1 MTKEM
6 KTLTKEIVEEHYNIT
21 EGIDGNLSNL
31 NYLWYM
37 YYKGTKE
44 GYWKPFIY
52 MAELQLLKRFDYIN
66 DSEIQNLVSMM
77 ESEDEGNMSIVTL
90 AIMSLRQLRIK
101 EHGIYNRA
109 KKEYSKIA
117 EVYPN
122 EILNHEVFTQTMK
135 AR

>member
-1 MTKEM
+1 M
-6 KTLTKEIVEEHYNIT
+6 KALVKEIVEEHYNIT
-21 EGIDGNLSNL
+21 EGADGNL

-37 YYKGTKE
+37 YHKGTKE
-44 GYWKPFIY
+44 GNWKPFIY

-77 ESEDEGNMSIVTL
+77 ESEDEDNMNIVTL
-90 AIMSLRQLRIK
+90 AITSLRQLRVK
-101 EHGIYNRA
+101 EHGIYNKA
-109 KKEYSKIA
+109 KKGYSKIA
-117 EVYPN
+117 EVYPT

>member
-6 KTLTKEIVEEHYNIT
+6 KALVKEIVEEHYNIT
-21 EGIDGNLSNL
+21 EGVDGNL

-44 GYWKPFIY
+44 GDWKPFIY

-77 ESEDEGNMSIVTL
+77 ESEDEDNMSIVNL
-90 AIMSLRQLRIK
+90 ALMSLRQLRVK
-101 EHGIYNRA
+101 EHGIYNKA

-117 EVYPN
+117 EVYPS
-122 EILNHEVFTQTMK
+122 EILNHDVFTQTMK

>member
-6 KTLTKEIVEEHYNIT
+6 KALVKEIVEEHYNIT
-21 EGIDGNLSNL
+21 EGADGNL

-37 YYKGTKE
+37 YHKGTKE
-44 GYWKPFIY
+44 GDWKPFIY
-52 MAELQLLKRFDYIN
+52 MAELQLLKRFKYIN

-77 ESEDEGNMSIVTL
+77 ESEDEDNMSIVTL
-90 AIMSLRQLRIK
+90 AIMCLRQLRLK
-101 EHGIYNRA
+101 EHGIYNKA
-109 KKEYSKIA
+109 KKEYSKLA
-117 EVYPN
+117 EIYPT

>member
-1 MTKEM
+1 M

>member
-1 MTKEM
+1 M
-6 KTLTKEIVEEHYNIT
+6 KALVKEIVEEHYNIT
-21 EGIDGNLSNL
+21 EGADGNL

-37 YYKGTKE
+37 YHKGTKE
-44 GYWKPFIY
+44 GDWKPFIY

-77 ESEDEGNMSIVTL
+77 ESEDEDNMNIVTL
-90 AIMSLRQLRIK
+90 AITSLRQLRVK
-101 EHGIYNRA
+101 EHGIYNKA
-109 KKEYSKIA
+109 KKGYSKIA
-117 EVYPN
+117 EVYSS

>member
-1 MTKEM
+1 M
-6 KTLTKEIVEEHYNIT
+6 KALVKEIVEEHYNIT
-21 EGIDGNLSNL
+21 EGADGNL

-37 YYKGTKE
+37 YHKGTKE
-44 GYWKPFIY
+44 GDWKPFIY

-77 ESEDEGNMSIVTL
+77 ESEDEDNMSIVNL
-90 AIMSLRQLRIK
+90 ALMSLRQLRVK
-101 EHGIYNRA
+101 EHGIYNKA
-109 KKEYSKIA
+109 KKEYSKLA
-117 EVYPN
+117 EIYPT

>member
-6 KTLTKEIVEEHYNIT
+6 KALVKEIVEEHYNIT
-21 EGIDGNLSNL
+21 KGIDGNLSSL

-37 YYKGTKE
+37 YHKGTKE

-77 ESEDEGNMSIVTL
+77 ESDDEDNMSIVTL

-117 EVYPN
+117 ETYPS

>member
-6 KTLTKEIVEEHYNIT
+6 KALVKEIVEEHYNIT
-21 EGIDGNLSNL
+21 EGADGNL

-37 YYKGTKE
+37 YHKGTKE
-44 GYWKPFIY
+44 GDWKPFIY
-52 MAELQLLKRFDYIN
+52 MAELQLVKRFDYIN

-77 ESEDEGNMSIVTL
+77 ESEDEDNMNIVTL
-90 AIMSLRQLRIK
+90 AITSLRQLRVK
-101 EHGIYNRA
+101 EHGIYNKA
-109 KKEYSKIA
+109 KTEYSKLA
-117 EVYPN
+117 EIYPT

>member
-1 MTKEM
+1 M
-6 KTLTKEIVEEHYNIT
+6 KALVKEIVEEHYNIT
-21 EGIDGNLSNL
+21 EGADGNL

-37 YYKGTKE
+37 YHKGTKE
-44 GYWKPFIY
+44 GDWKPFIY
-52 MAELQLLKRFDYIN
+52 MAELQLLKRFKYIN

-77 ESEDEGNMSIVTL
+77 ESEDEDNMSIVTL
-90 AIMSLRQLRIK
+90 AIMCLRQLRLK
-101 EHGIYNRA
+101 EHGIYNKA

-117 EVYPN
+117 EIYPT

>member
-1 MTKEM
+1 M
-6 KTLTKEIVEEHYNIT
+6 KALVKEIVEEHYNIT
-21 EGIDGNLSNL
+21 EGADGNL

-37 YYKGTKE
+37 YHKGTKE
-44 GYWKPFIY
+44 GDWKPFIY

-77 ESEDEGNMSIVTL
+77 ESEDEDNMSIVNL
-90 AIMSLRQLRIK
+90 AIMSLRQLRVK
-101 EHGIYNRA
+101 EHGIYNKA

-117 EVYPN
+117 EVYPT
-122 EILNHEVFTQTMK
+122 EILNHDVFIQTMK

>member
-1 MTKEM
+1 M
-6 KTLTKEIVEEHYNIT
+6 KALVKEIVEEHYNIT
-21 EGIDGNLSNL
+21 EGVDGNL

-44 GYWKPFIY
+44 GDWKPFIY

-77 ESEDEGNMSIVTL
+77 ESEDEDNMSIVNL
-90 AIMSLRQLRIK
+90 ALMSLRQLRVK
-101 EHGIYNRA
+101 EHGIYNKA

-117 EVYPN
+117 EVYPS
-122 EILNHEVFTQTMK
+122 EILNHDVFTQTMK

>member
-1 MTKEM
+1 M
-6 KTLTKEIVEEHYNIT
+6 KALVKEIVEEHYNIT
-21 EGIDGNLSNL
+21 EGADGNL

-37 YYKGTKE
+37 YHKGTKE
-44 GYWKPFIY
+44 GDWKPFIY
-52 MAELQLLKRFDYIN
+52 MAELQLLKRFKYIN

-77 ESEDEGNMSIVTL
+77 ESEDEDNMSIVTL
-90 AIMSLRQLRIK
+90 AIISLRQLRVK
-101 EHGIYNRA
+101 EHGIYNKV

-117 EVYPN
+117 EVYTT

>member
-1 MTKEM
+1 M
-6 KTLTKEIVEEHYNIT
+6 KALVKEIVEEHYNIT
-21 EGIDGNLSNL
+21 EGADGNL

-37 YYKGTKE
+37 YHKGTKE
-44 GYWKPFIY
+44 GDWKPFIY

-77 ESEDEGNMSIVTL
+77 ESEDEDNMSIVTL

-101 EHGIYNRA
+101 EHGIYNKA

-117 EVYPN
+117 EVYPT
-122 EILNHEVFTQTMK
+122 EILNHDVFTQTMK

>member
-1 MTKEM
+1 M
-6 KTLTKEIVEEHYNIT
+6 KALVKEIVEEHYNIT
-21 EGIDGNLSNL
+21 EGADGNL

-37 YYKGTKE
+37 YHKGTKE
-44 GYWKPFIY
+44 GDWKPFIY

-77 ESEDEGNMSIVTL
+77 ESEDEDNMSIVTL
-90 AIMSLRQLRIK
+90 AIMCLRQLRVK
-101 EHGIYNRA
+101 EYGIYNKA
-109 KKEYSKIA
+109 KKEYSKLA
-117 EVYPN
+117 EIYPT

>member
-1 MTKEM
+1 M
-6 KTLTKEIVEEHYNIT
+6 KALVKEIVEEHYNIT
-21 EGIDGNLSNL
+21 EGADGNL

-37 YYKGTKE
+37 NHKGTKE
-44 GYWKPFIY
+44 GDWKPFIY

-77 ESEDEGNMSIVTL
+77 ESEDEDNMSIVTL
-90 AIMSLRQLRIK
+90 AIMCLRQLRLK
-101 EHGIYNRA
+101 EHGIYNKA
-109 KKEYSKIA
+109 KKEYSKLA
-117 EVYPN
+117 EIYPT

>member
-1 MTKEM
+1 M
-6 KTLTKEIVEEHYNIT
+6 KALVKEIVEEHYNIT
-21 EGIDGNLSNL
+21 EGVDGNL

-37 YYKGTKE
+37 YCKGTKE
-44 GYWKPFIY
+44 GDWKPFIY

-77 ESEDEGNMSIVTL
+77 ESEDEDNMSIVNL
-90 AIMSLRQLRIK
+90 ALMSLRQLRVK
-101 EHGIYNRA
+101 EHGIYNKA
-109 KKEYSKIA
+109 KKEYSKLA
-117 EVYPN
+117 EIYPT